1 MRLFALPLALLLA
14 WLPGPC
20 ALDFSYACRAS
31 TLGAPPASASVPSW
45 SPLPAAECVPRPP
58 VPGTALHAL
67 LQNQS
72 VPGVGEDPYI
82 DDLLLRIPDIA
93 DTGPEFYTLVYAAA
107 PSALDVPCAPAP
119 PLGARVVLTLA
130 QASYRV
136 TAFLDGA
143 AVPLLGSGATQGVGM
158 FTRWAFDLG
167 LASAW
172 CAGPSHGLALLLAPP
187 DHPGIPSAACAANL
201 TAGPCG
207 QGGNHGLAQD
217 VVSQDLGG
225 WDWAP
230 ASPDRNTGVLDAVAL
245 ALLPGGVLLR
255 DGAVGLEGPLLKRSP
270 AASAAT
276 VQAVMRASLQSA
288 APALAL
294 QGTLTFSLAGASAEV
309 SVSLAA
315 GFTGWLEVSSPPLL
329 LQDVELWWPHT
340 LGAPTLHAASAR
352 FVPSGSSNS
361 SGLAPTTLEW
371 AAGLRRVTAGVDA
384 GLGGQVFSIN
394 GVRTFLSGA
403 NWIGSDLLS
412 RASYRSAARLAAEV
426 RMHREMGMNTMRLWG
441 GHGGHPDALYEEA
454 DRQGILLFQ
463 EFFMTGDNNGRWAG
477 SFANPSDHALYLRA
491 AEDTIRR
498 LRGRASLLLWCGGNE
513 LFPFALSPPSDIL
526 AGLRDALARLDI
538 ARTPFIQSSMGGDEA
553 HNYSGFDPA
562 LALAPTDGPYGV
574 LEPRS
579 FHVRNPGKRNTSL
592 AVAFQPEIGSSATPE
607 FESLARFLS
616 PSVREAMPGP
626 RGLLQGGPGAGAAGT
641 DAVWGFHVF
650 EGWGDDEG
658 GNQLFQFAP
667 RGAGAVAG
675 EGGWDARE
683 YSWAGALAQH
693 QQYQALFEGFQE
705 YMWRYYSAV
714 LVWKSAGPW
723 PGLRGALY
731 DFYLAPSGGY
741 WGARAALGGPPL
753 HVQLSRRWTQ
763 EGAGISL
770 VNRGLQALG
779 PLTVTALVY
788 DLRSGRLLQA
798 THWSLPSFPA
808 NAAQQVEGAALAW
821 PSGAAANATLLWRLG
836 VTGGSSSEYLL
847 STLANNASAQPA
859 NYSQLVALRASG
871 QRLPLAL
878 ARARATLP
886 SAAAGVTVA
895 VEGLG
900 LAGGAG
906 AAGVG
911 LAVRCHLRD
920 PATAIT
926 AGTGFVDERVLPCFA
941 SEGFFALVPGQAI
954 NLTLSAPQVAAQ
966 SSTLVVQCDG
976 FNVAPLTVAPLWL

>member
-1 MRLFALPLALLLA
+1 MRRFALPLALLLA
-14 WLPGPC
+14 ALPSPC
-20 ALDFSYACRAS
+20 ALDFSHACRAS
-31 TLGAPPASASVPSW
+31 TLGAPPAAASVPSW
-45 SPLPAAECVPRPP
+45 SPPPAAECVLRPP

-67 LQNQS
+67 LQNHS
-72 VPGVGEDPYI
+72 FPGVGADPYT
-82 DDLLLRIPDIA
+82 DDQLLSIPDIA
-93 DTGPEFYTLVYAAA
+93 SSGPEFYTFVYAAA

-119 PLGARVVLTLA
+119 PAGARVVLTLA

-136 TAFLDGA
+136 TAYLDGA
-143 AVPLLGSGATQGVGM
+143 AVPLLGSGALQGVGM

-172 CAGPSHGLALLLAPP
+172 CARPSHGLALLLAPP
-187 DHPGIPSAACAANL
+187 DHPGIPSAACALNL

-207 QGGNHGLAQD
+207 QGGNHGLAKD

-225 WDWAP
+225 WDWVQ
-230 ASPDRNTGVLDAVAL
+230 ASPDRNTGILDAVAL

-294 QGTLTFSLAGASAEV
+294 QGTLTFTLAGASAEV

-315 GFTGWLEVSSPPLL
+315 GFSGWLEVSSPPLL

-352 FVPSGSSNS
+352 FVPSAPSGSNS

-384 GLGGQVFSIN
+384 ALGGQVFSIN
-394 GVRTFLSGA
+394 GLRTFLTGA
-403 NWIGSDLLS
+403 NWIATDLLS

-463 EFFMTGDNNGRWAG
+463 EFFMSGDNNGRWAG
-477 SFANPSDHALYLRA
+477 SYDSPLDHALYLRA

-498 LRGRASLLLWCGGNE
+498 LRGHASLLLWCGGNE

-526 AGLRDALARLDI
+526 AGLLDALARLDV
-538 ARTPFIQSSMGGDEA
+538 ARTPFVQSSMGGDER
-553 HNYSGFDPA
+553 HNYSGFDPER
-562 LALAPTDGPYGV
+562 ALAPTDGPYGL

-626 RGLLQGGPGAGAAGT
+626 RGLQGRAG
-641 DAVWGFHVF
+641 AVWGFHAF
-650 EGWGDDEG
+650 EGWGDDVG

-667 RGAGAVAG
+667 LGAGAVAG

-705 YMWRYYSAV
+705 YMWVYYSAV

-731 DFYLAPSGGY
+731 DHYLAPSGGFY
-741 WGARAALGGPPL
+741 GARAALGGPPL

-763 EGAGISL
+763 GGASVSL
-770 VNRGLQALG
+770 VNRGLQAVG
-779 PLTVTALVY
+779 PLTVTAQAY
-788 DLRSGRLLQA
+788 DLSTGRLLQA
-798 THWSLPSFPA
+798 SHWGVPSFPA
-808 NAAQQVEGAALAW
+808 NAAQQVQGSALAW
-821 PSGAAANATLLWRLG
+821 PAGAEANATLLWRLG

-847 STLANNASAQPA
+847 STLGNSATAQPS
-859 NYSQLVALRASG
+859 NFSQLVALRASG

-906 AAGVG
+906 AGGVG
-911 LAVRCHLRD
+911 LAVRCHLQD
-920 PATAIT
+920 PATAVT

-941 SEGFFALVPGQAI
+941 SGGFFALVPGQTV

-976 FNVAPLTVAPLWL
+976 YNVAPLTVAPLWL